1 MEWSQIGLAVK
12 AARTAAQVK
21 SKDLADKAGITPSTL
36 SKIEKGTQN
45 LDFATAI
52 AITESLNISIDDLAS
67 LAKKMG
73 PISSKITIKHK
84 ELAKSLQDLERNMVD
99 TALFLMNRK

>member
-12 AARTAAQVK
+12 AARTAANVK
-21 SKDLADKAGITPSTL
+21 SKDLAEKARITPSTL

-45 LDFATAI
+45 LDFSTAV
-52 AITESLNISIDDLAS
+52 AITEALNMSIDHLAS

-73 PISSKITIKHK
+73 PISVQINNDRQ
-84 ELAKSLQDLERNMVD
+84 ELVKTLQELERNMVD
-99 TALFLMNRK
+99 TALILMNKK